1 MTTDSHR
8 SQDWYRVAEARPR
21 LRRDASATRHTY
33 LGRPWYVL
41 TDRTGTKVHR
51 LTPAAWAIAG
61 RFDGTQPV
69 EEIWQDVSADLDE
82 DAPTQDEVV
91 QLLTQ
96 LHQADLLE
104 GAETPHLHDLL
115 KRRDKARGMAWRK
128 LLLNPLSATV
138 PLVDPDR
145 FLKALARV
153 MSPIPSALWWLGA
166 LAVILAGLVQLPLHW
181 SALSARGLEGFLD
194 LENLGL
200 IALVYPVVKA
210 VHEIG
215 HGVVTRARG
224 GEVHEMGLMFIA
236 FYPIPYVEASA
247 ALRFPSKW
255 DRAAVAA
262 AGVVVELVIA
272 SLAFMLWTQAEPG
285 ALRAVLFNT
294 MVISG
299 LSTLAVNG
307 NPLLKFDGY
316 HVMCDLIEIP
326 NLAQRG
332 NTWWAEMLRVHLL
345 GTGERPRARMQ
356 TLRWERLW
364 FALYP
369 PAAFAYRVF
378 ISLTIALF
386 VASTYRLLG
395 VILAAWSLGLSL
407 LWPTAK
413 TIRSALT
420 DPRIRA
426 AGGRAA
432 AGALG
437 AGALVLAL
445 VFVVPLPHMAVVQG
459 VTWLPDD
466 AFVRAPE
473 DGRVARLSQPPGASV
488 TLGAP
493 LLSLDAPDLA
503 ARARMTQ
510 ARLDRAQA
518 EYAAAR
524 VSNRSQAADRAEAV
538 AQAQAELAQAQ
549 ARLAA
554 LSVTAALTGQLD
566 LPGQTSPEGRF
577 FRRGEVIAHILPDT
591 PPVIRVAVPQDLAEL
606 VRGDVRR
613 VAVRFA
619 ADTGTELRGHVARTV
634 PAGSE
639 DLPSAVLALDGG
651 GPFATTPTQDGAL
664 RSATR
669 LFQFDV
675 ALDDPAA
682 PAWGMRAHVRL
693 TFAPKPLA
701 TRVARAVRAVFLD
714 AFDA

>member
-21 LRRDASATRHTY
+21 LRRDASATRHVY

-61 RFDGTQPV
+61 RFDGTQDV
-69 EEIWQDVSADLDE
+69 KRIWQDVSETLAE

-91 QLLTQ
+91 QLMTQ

-104 GAETPHLHDLL
+104 SAETPHLADLL
-115 KRRDKARGMAWRK
+115 TRRDKARGMAWRK
-128 LLLNPLSATV
+128 LLLNPLSATL

-145 FLKALARV
+145 FLKALARA
-153 MSPIPSALWWLGA
+153 MSPLPSALWWLIA
-166 LAVILAGLVQLPLHW
+166 LAVILAGLTQLPLHW
-181 SALSARGLEGFLD
+181 AALRARGLDGFLD

-200 IALVYPVVKA
+200 IALIYPVVKA
-210 VHEIG
+210 LHEIG
-215 HGVVTRARG
+215 HGVVTRSRG

-272 SLAFMLWTQAEPG
+272 SLAFLLWIHTEPG

-316 HVMCDLIEIP
+316 HVLCDLIEIP

-332 NTWWAEMLRVHLL
+332 NQWWGEKLRIHLL
-345 GTGERPRARMQ
+345 GTIERPRARMQ
-356 TLRWERLW
+356 TVRWERLW

-369 PAAFAYRVF
+369 PAALVYRVM

-386 VASTYRLLG
+386 VAGTYRLLG
-395 VILAAWSLGLSL
+395 IVLAAWSLTLSL
-407 LWPTAK
+407 LWPALKTARK
-413 TIRSALT
+413 AWT

-426 AGGRAA
+426 AGGRATGGALA
-432 AGALG
+432 AGGLLALG
-437 AGALVLAL
+437 LFA
-445 VFVVPLPHMAVVQG
+445 VPLPHMAVVQG

-473 DGRVARLSQPPGASV
+473 DGRVASLAQPPGAMV
-488 TLGAP
+488 DAAAP
-493 LLSLDAPDLA
+493 LLTLSAPDLSA
-503 ARARMTQ
+503 RVRMAEAQLARARAELAA
-510 ARLDRAQA
+510 ARVTDRAQA
-518 EYAAAR
+518 ADRSEAVEQAAAT
-524 VSNRSQAADRAEAV
+524 
-538 AQAQAELAQAQ
+538 LAQAQ
-549 ARLAA
+549 DRLAA
-554 LSVTAALTGQLD
+554 LSVTAELAGQLD
-566 LPGQTSPEGRF
+566 IPGQTSPEGRF
-577 FRRGEVIAHILPDT
+577 FRRGEVIAHVLPDT

-606 VRGDVRR
+606 VRGEVRR
-613 VAVRFA
+613 VEVRFA
-619 ADTGTELRGHVARTV
+619 SDISRALPGHVARSV
-634 PAGSE
+634 PAGS
-639 DLPSAVLALDGG
+639 DALPSPVLALDGG
-651 GPFATTPTQDGAL
+651 GPFATTPTQDGSL

-675 ALDDPAA
+675 ALDAPSR

-701 TRVARAVRAVFLD
+701 TRISRAVRAVFLD
-714 AFDA
+714 AFDV